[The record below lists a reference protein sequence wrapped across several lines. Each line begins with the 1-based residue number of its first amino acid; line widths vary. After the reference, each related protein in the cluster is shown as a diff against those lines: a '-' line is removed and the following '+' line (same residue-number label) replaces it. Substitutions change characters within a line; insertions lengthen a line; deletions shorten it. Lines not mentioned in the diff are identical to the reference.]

1 MHFSTFLKIAAK
13 YTMLAPQQMP
23 ELEPAKLALS
33 VVHNIAKV
41 GATQH
46 FTAQADFDREG
57 YFERM
62 RHSEQAQ

>member
-1 MHFSTFLKIAAK
+1 
-13 YTMLAPQQMP
+13 MLAPQQMP

-33 VVHNIAKV
+33 VVHNIAKA

-46 FTAQADFDREG
+46 FTAQAAFDREG